1 MGKAGFAVAN
11 FNASKALEFKHYMFE
26 DMSEVS
32 PPFETLE
39 KATGFTNAATVFEKG
54 RNPEFESIVK
64 ARKFSGGGIFE
75 GSKV

>member
-1 MGKAGFAVAN
+1 MGKAGFAIAHLH
-11 FNASKALEFKHYMFE
+11 ASKALEFKYYMFE
-26 DMSEVS
+26 DMSEVGS
-32 PPFETLE
+32 AFESLE

-64 ARKFSGGGIFE
+64 AGKFSGGGIFE